1 MHNFRNLNIWK
12 RSLDF
17 SIEILELSK
26 CFPSNERYELT
37 SQIVRS
43 AVSIPSNIAEGSGR
57 TSNKEFA
64 RFLDI
69 ALGSAFELETQLIIA
84 YKIQLITKEDFEPI
98 QNLIVIE
105 SKMINSFITS
115 LKNKIAE

>member
-1 MHNFRNLNIWK
+1 MHNFRNLNIWT
-12 RSLDF
+12 RSVDF
-17 SIEILELSK
+17 SVEIMVLAKS
-26 CFPSNERYELT
+26 FPSTERFELT

-69 ALGSAFELETQLIIA
+69 ALGSAFELETQ
-84 YKIQLITKEDFEPI
+84 F
-98 QNLIVIE
+98 N
-105 SKMINSFITS
+105 NSF
-115 LKNKIAE
+115 KN